1 MLLGGPF
8 TSSFWSLVVLAG
20 LAVPFLLE
28 TLESRLHLRATAVA
42 PLLVLAGGF
51 ALRWIMV
58 AAGQA

>member
-1 MLLGGPF
+1 
-8 TSSFWSLVVLAG
+8 VV
-20 LAVPFLLE
+20 
-28 TLESRLHLRATAVA
+28 T